1 MSTTSLLVDTVSVA
15 SVGAG
20 VGAGAGVAS
29 PPPNICLYFL
39 EGIEILRRDTS
50 SASRLA
56 KLSTYY
62 CVKHKKRDLLSL

>member
-15 SVGAG
+15 STGAAAG

-39 EGIEILRRDTS
+39 EGIEIFSLDTS
-50 SASRLA
+50 SASLLA
-56 KLSTYY
+56 KLRT
-62 CVKHKKRDLLSL
+62 